1 MADTVLLTGATGF
14 LGTELAARLIREPGL
29 RLYALVR
36 AADEAGA
43 AHRLRSAWHYDGDL
57 CGQIG
62 KRVVPVPGDFT
73 EPGLGLGEKYRKI
86 LSDAVKAFCR
96 ALS

>member
-57 CGQIG
+57 CRQ
-62 KRVVPVPGDFT
+62 KQTAFT
-73 EPGLGLGEKYRKI
+73 GNVSEKWSQTETESHFMKTTYEQF
-86 LSDAVKAFCR
+86 V
-96 ALS
+96 

>member
-36 AADEAGA
+36 AVDEA
-43 AHRLRSAWHYDGDL
+43 
-57 CGQIG
+57 
-62 KRVVPVPGDFT
+62 
-73 EPGLGLGEKYRKI
+73 
-86 LSDAVKAFCR
+86 
-96 ALS
+96 